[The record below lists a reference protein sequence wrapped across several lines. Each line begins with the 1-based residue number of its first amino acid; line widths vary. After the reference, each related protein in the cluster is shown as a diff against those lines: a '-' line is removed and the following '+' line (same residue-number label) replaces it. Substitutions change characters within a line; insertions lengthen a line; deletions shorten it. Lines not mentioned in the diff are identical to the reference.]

1 MFMLS
6 SKKLLEKLKEQH
18 DKHTVSVLVG
28 AGFSKNAIKDYPGW
42 DELLRD
48 LVLDVYG
55 QRIEERY
62 RQYRTGNGPFYY
74 SEEAFTNKEI
84 ANTIHEVGYLNL
96 VSKYIEDKG
105 YREAIDV
112 YIEDHLPYV
121 EEANGTF
128 TVTNMPDLAFSA
140 RDLDVHKEL
149 LLCKWKHVYTTN
161 YDNLLELANDTNGMD
176 YRKITADYE
185 LTKLSEQRG
194 IVKVHGSLVGDSLS
208 NDYGF
213 DNDKSRRYII
223 SADDYATYAEKHQ
236 AFSYQMKTGL
246 LTGVF
251 CLIGFSGNDPNFL
264 GWLEWMKDVLDRDIT
279 DPKKENTKIFLLT
292 VGNQQ
297 IEKSRQL
304 FYQNHHI
311 GIINILDDGV
321 LKQIGISQPSP
332 NIKSVFTH
340 LFRYL
345 NDGTAYVVN
354 QTSSIITNTLSQYKR
369 VWSAIDAQNVTNTDV
384 SEVRRL
390 RKNIVMPPTA
400 KAQRMVIMNLY
411 DKKEWSKQDAEM
423 FALACADCGLWFF
436 KFREEEKEKL
446 IADVP
451 EWQRLKQM
459 GALLQNEDLDFDSIE
474 DASWRTELETM
485 QAAYRLEPQKRNEMA
500 AAWNPGDDNIIKK
513 AAIRAMAEVKPSID
527 MVEAYLKT
535 STDAERRYYAS
546 VLGNILSLQMP
557 PKYSYNEFK
566 TSGISGYYECRD
578 AMLKVIEYEK
588 KEVKPYG
595 SDGWSFVFAK
605 SDPDVEEALRFAE
618 LLFVTGFPLQMRG
631 YSLISHQD
639 WYEVFKRIFGYM
651 PYPSLYYSLQLTDK
665 KTLSRIGQD
674 YAFAEPFT
682 DIVPDM
688 LTKMLRAVADDVK
701 GVNQES
707 CLCVAKE
714 MLCSVADDVW
724 YDLMVEVFHK
734 VLLPNIATISSL
746 SSLYQFI
753 KDAAYYL
760 KDSQKKTAFLNIL
773 LEHFDENTYY
783 FSELIYRI
791 HLNEGVELTEEQVAM
806 VRGVMERYPLNK
818 SYLLAAHLGYCGLLS
833 EDIKQQLRSRIKEHP
848 EEVEK
853 ASFEELHSLT
863 FITFRDKDATE
874 IVKQSILDKNIWRC
888 GVDENSA
895 SPPNYL
901 ALNKTSRDIKWTDAE
916 LRQIM
921 DNLQKNLSLLEGWK
935 GIGDGFMEREHVG
948 LLTDMMEFTEH
959 ICLTEAGLTE
969 YEKVIERIKDLMAK
983 AYGNSQIL
991 EKIFDN
997 EAGITHE
1004 LQFLAR
1010 CIDFY
1015 GLEKYRVYV
1024 DTVIDRALL
1033 QCERSLT
1040 MVLAFV
1046 EFIVEKHLDDIKD
1059 EKTVYRLKILL
1070 ERYVDVD
1077 YQKLNLTLSVAY
1089 RCLGKVAEVLKSN
1102 GLAEGMTVEYW
1113 LTDDFVKRFRE

>member
-1 MFMLS
+1 MLS
-6 SKKLLEKLKEQH
+6 SEILLGKLKEQH

-28 AGFSKNAIKDYPGW
+28 AGFSKNAIKNFPGW

-55 QRIEERY
+55 QRIAERY
-62 RQYRTGNGPFYY
+62 SRYRSGNGPFYY
-74 SEEAFTNKEI
+74 TEEAFTDREI
-84 ANTIHEVGYLNL
+84 ANIIHEVGYLNL

-121 EEANGTF
+121 EESNGVF
-128 TVTNMPDLAFSA
+128 KVTNRPNIPFTANN
-140 RDLDVHKEL
+140 LDVHKEL

-161 YDNLLELANDTNGMD
+161 YDNLLELANDTYGMD

-194 IVKVHGSLVGDSLS
+194 IVKVHGSLVEDSLS

-223 SADDYATYAEKHQ
+223 SADDYATYAEMHQ

-264 GWLEWMKDVLDRDIT
+264 GWLEWMKDVLDRDVT
-279 DPKKENTKIFLLT
+279 DKNKENTKVYLIT
-292 VGNQQ
+292 IGNQQ

-311 GIINILDDGV
+311 GIVNILDDGV
-321 LKQIGISQPSP
+321 LKKIGISQPTP
-332 NIKSVFTH
+332 DIKSVFTQ

-354 QTSSIITNTLSQYKR
+354 PTGNIITNALSQYQR
-369 VWSAIDAQNVTNTDV
+369 VWTAIDAQNVTNTDV
-384 SEVRRL
+384 SEIRRL

-400 KAQRMVIMNLY
+400 NAQRMVIMNLY
-411 DKKEWSKQDAEM
+411 DKKEWTKQDAEL
-423 FALACADCGLWFF
+423 FALACTDCGLWFF
-436 KFREEEKEKL
+436 KFREEEKEGL
-446 IADVP
+446 IAVVP

-459 GALLQNEDLDFDSIE
+459 GAILQNGDLDYDSIE
-474 DASWRTELETM
+474 DISWRAELEMM
-485 QAAYRLEPQKRNEMA
+485 QAGYRLEPHRRNEMA
-500 AAWNPGDDNIIKK
+500 VAWNPDDDRAVKK
-513 AAIRAMAEVKPSID
+513 AAVMAMVEAKPSID

-535 STDAERRYYAS
+535 NTDAERRYYAS
-546 VLGNILSLQMP
+546 VLGNLLSIQMP

-566 TSGISGYYECRD
+566 TAGISGYYECRD

-595 SDGWSFVFAK
+595 SEGWSFALAK
-605 SDPDVEEALRFAE
+605 SEPDVEEALRFAE

-631 YSLISHQD
+631 YSLISNQD

-651 PYPSLYYSLQLTDK
+651 PYPALYYSLQLTDK

-674 YAFAEPFT
+674 YAFAEPFA

-688 LTKMLRAVADDVK
+688 LTKMLRAVADDEK
-701 GVNQES
+701 GINQES
-707 CLCVAKE
+707 CLYVAKE

-724 YDLMVEVFHK
+724 YDLMVEVFRK
-734 VLLPNIATISSL
+734 VLLPNVATISSL
-746 SSLYQFI
+746 SSLYQFM
-753 KDAAYYL
+753 KEAAYYL
-760 KDSQKKTAFLNIL
+760 KDPRKKSAFLDLL
-773 LEHFDENTYY
+773 LENFEKNTYY
-783 FSELIYRI
+783 FSDLIYKL
-791 HLNEGVELTEEQVAM
+791 HLKEGVRLSEEQTEA
-806 VRGVMERYPLNK
+806 VRDIMEKYPLNK
-818 SYLLAAHLGYCGLLS
+818 SYLVAAHLGYCGLLS

-853 ASFEELHSLT
+853 ATFEELHSLT
-863 FITFRDKDATE
+863 FITFGDKEATE
-874 IVKQSILDKNIWRC
+874 IVKHSILGKNIWRC

-895 SPPNYL
+895 TPPNYL
-901 ALNKTSRDIKWTDAE
+901 ALNKTSRDIQWTEDE
-916 LRQIM
+916 LHQIM
-921 DNLQKNLSLLEGWK
+921 VNLQMNLTLLEGWK
-935 GIGDGFMEREHVG
+935 GLGDGFMEREHVG

-959 ICLTEAGLTE
+959 ICIAKAGLRD
-969 YEKVIERIKDLMAK
+969 YEKDVERIKELMAK
-983 AYGNSQIL
+983 AYGSSQIL
-991 EKIFDN
+991 EKIFDK
-997 EAGITHE
+997 EAGINQE

-1024 DTVIDRALL
+1024 DTIIDRALL
-1033 QCERSLT
+1033 QCEKSLT

-1046 EFIVEKHLDDIKD
+1046 EFIVEKHFNDVKDD
-1059 EKTVYRLKILL
+1059 KTVYRLKMLL

-1089 RCLGKVAEVLKSN
+1089 RCLGKVADVLKAE
-1102 GLAEGMTVEYW
+1102 GLADDSYINYW
-1113 LTDDFVKRFRE
+1113 IENDFVKKFREE

>member
-1 MFMLS
+1 MLS
-6 SKKLLEKLKEQH
+6 SEKLLEKLKEQH

-55 QRIEERY
+55 QKIAERY
-62 RQYRTGNGPFYY
+62 SQYRSGRGPFYY
-74 SEEAFTNKEI
+74 TEDAFTDKEI
-84 ANTIHEVGYLNL
+84 ASTIHEVGYLNL

-121 EEANGTF
+121 EESNGMF
-128 TVTNMPDLAFSA
+128 KVVNMPNISFNASN
-140 RDLDVHKEL
+140 LDVHKEL

-185 LTKLSEQRG
+185 LAKLSEQRG

-208 NDYGF
+208 NDYEF

-264 GWLEWMKDVLDRDIT
+264 GWLEWMKDVLDRDVT
-279 DPKKENTKIFLLT
+279 DKNKENTKVFLIT
-292 VGNQQ
+292 VGNQE

-311 GIINILDDGV
+311 GIINILDDMV
-321 LKQIGISQPSP
+321 LKQIGVTSP
-332 NIKSVFTH
+332 QTADVKNAFIQ

-345 NDGTAYVVN
+345 NDGTAYVINPVGN
-354 QTSSIITNTLSQYKR
+354 IITNTLSQYQR
-369 VWSAIDAQNVTNTDV
+369 VWSAIDAKNVTNTDV

-390 RKNIVMPPTA
+390 RKSIVIPQTA
-400 KAQRMVIMNLY
+400 KVQRMVITNLY
-411 DKKEWSKQDAEM
+411 DKEKWTKQDAEL
-423 FALACADCGLWFF
+423 FALACIDCGLWFF

-451 EWQRLKQM
+451 EWQKLKQM
-459 GALLQNEDLDFDSIE
+459 GAILQNEDLDFACIE
-474 DASWRTELETM
+474 DTGWRTELEMM
-485 QAAYRLEPQKRNEMA
+485 QACYRLEPKRRNDLA
-500 AAWNPGDDNIIKK
+500 TTWNAGYEKVIKK
-513 AAIRAMAEVKPSID
+513 AAIMAITKAKPSID
-527 MVEAYLKT
+527 MVEEYLKI
-535 STDAERRYYAS
+535 SIDAERRYYAS
-546 VLGNILSLQMP
+546 VLGNMLSIQMP

-566 TSGISGYYECRD
+566 TAGISGYYECRD

-595 SDGWSFVFAK
+595 SDGWSFMLAK
-605 SDPDVEEALRFAE
+605 SYPDVEEALRFVE
-618 LLFVTGFPLQMRG
+618 LLYVTGFPLQMRG
-631 YSLISHQD
+631 YSLISSQD
-639 WYEVFKRIFGYM
+639 WYEVFKRIFGYI
-651 PYPSLYYSLQLTDK
+651 PYPALYYSLQLSDK

-674 YAFAEPFT
+674 YAFAEPFA

-688 LTKMLRAVADDVK
+688 VMKLLRAVVEDAK
-701 GVNQES
+701 GINQDS

-714 MLCSVADDVW
+714 MLCSVSDDVW
-724 YDLMVEVFHK
+724 YDLVVEVYK
-734 VLLPNIATISSL
+734 KTVLPNITTISSL
-746 SSLYQFI
+746 SSLYQFM

-760 KDSQKKTAFLNIL
+760 KDSKKKSAFLSIL

-783 FSELIYRI
+783 ISELIYKL
-791 HLNEGVELTEEQVAM
+791 HLKDGIKITEEQTEA
-806 VRGVMERYPLNK
+806 VRVVVEEYPLNK
-818 SYLLAAHLGYCGLLS
+818 SYLLVAHLGYCGLLN
-833 EDIKQQLRSRIKEHP
+833 EDIKERLRIRIKEHP

-863 FITFRDKDATE
+863 FITFGDEEATK
-874 IVKQSILDKNIWRC
+874 IVKNSILCKNIWRC
-888 GVDENSA
+888 GVNENSA

-901 ALNKTSRDIKWTDAE
+901 ALNKTSRDIKWTEEE
-916 LRQIM
+916 LHQIM
-921 DNLQKNLSLLEGWK
+921 DNLKRNLTLLEGWK
-935 GIGDGFMEREHVG
+935 GFGEGFMEREHVG

-959 ICLTEAGLTE
+959 ICIAEAGLTE
-969 YEKVIERIKDLMAK
+969 YKSVVERIKELMIK
-983 AYGNSQIL
+983 AYGSSQII
-991 EKIFDN
+991 EKIFDK
-997 EAGITHE
+997 EAGINQE

-1046 EFIVEKHLDDIKD
+1046 EFLVEKHFADLRDDSTI
-1059 EKTVYRLKILL
+1059 YRLKMLL
-1070 ERYVDVD
+1070 ERYIDVD
-1077 YQKLNLTLSVAY
+1077 YQKLSLTLSVAY
-1089 RCLGKVAEVLKSN
+1089 RCLGKVAAVLKSN
-1102 GLAEGMTVEYW
+1102 GLTEGMTVDYW
-1113 LTDDFVKRFRE
+1113 LNDEFVKRFKE